1 MTRDECKKLLM
12 ICEATYPNFKVENP
26 TETVDAWTLVLGDF
40 DYQTMETAFKIFV
53 RTSGSAFA
61 PMPSELIAM
70 TRKVKELTMADLETV
85 WNEVREAI
93 RCSSYY
99 HEREFEKLSPL
110 AKKVVGYPGQLR
122 DWAACETQEIE
133 TVIYSNFKTRF
144 ETIRKREVEI
154 QSMPAEVRELIESA
168 TVKQIGVKE

>member
-40 DYQTMETAFKIFV
+40 DYQTIETAFKIFI

-70 TRKVKELTMADLETV
+70 TKKVKELTMADSGKV
-85 WNEVREAI
+85 WDEVREAI
-93 RCSSYY
+93 RSSLYY
-99 HEREFEKLSPL
+99 HEREFEKLSPM
-110 AKKVVGYPGQLR
+110 AKKVVGYSGQLR
-122 DWAACETQEIE
+122 DWAMCETQEIE
-133 TVIYSNFKTRF
+133 TVIQSNFKKRF
-144 ETIRKREVEI
+144 DEIKNREVEI
-154 QSMPAEVRELIESA
+154 QSMPSEVRELIEST
-168 TVKQIGVKE
+168 TVKQIGVSE